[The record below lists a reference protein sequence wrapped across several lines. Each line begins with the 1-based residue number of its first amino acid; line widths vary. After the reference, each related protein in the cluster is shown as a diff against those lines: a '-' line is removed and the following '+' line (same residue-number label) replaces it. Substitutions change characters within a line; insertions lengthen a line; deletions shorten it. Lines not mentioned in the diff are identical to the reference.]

1 MALFYHNYA
10 ILSTVNTMQIE
21 IGGNPHESSQADR
34 ASKFP
39 AHAADGHT
47 ERLAYADAA
56 MVIFR
61 PAIRGYEFGREGD
74 VHLSPEPLPT
84 FTAQRLGERCRRGIC
99 DLPPQ
104 GAGEGASHL

>member
-39 AHAADGHT
+39 AYAANGRT
-47 ERLAYADAA
+47 KRLAHADAA

-61 PAIRGYEFGREGD
+61 PAICGYESGRKGN
-74 VHLSPEPLPT
+74 LQT
-84 FTAQRLGERCRRGIC
+84 
-99 DLPPQ
+99 
-104 GAGEGASHL
+104 

>member
-39 AHAADGHT
+39 PYAANGRT

-61 PAIRGYEFGREGD
+61 PAIRGYESGRESD
-74 VHLSPEPLPT
+74 VYISSQPLSAL
-84 FTAQRLGERCRRGIC
+84 TAQRLGE
-99 DLPPQ
+99 
-104 GAGEGASHL
+104 